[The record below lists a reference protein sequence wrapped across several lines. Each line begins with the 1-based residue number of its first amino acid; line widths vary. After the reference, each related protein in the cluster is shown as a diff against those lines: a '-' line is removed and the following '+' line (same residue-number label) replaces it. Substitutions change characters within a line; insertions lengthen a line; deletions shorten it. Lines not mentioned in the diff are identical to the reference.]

1 MARAPLRVP
10 LLLLLVAVASSTGC
24 QWVVSKHPLSDEKT
38 SQIDERLLGKWE
50 FIAPVREQAEAAGDD
65 SPAQVPPRFA
75 IGRLPGKE
83 NLLEMASV
91 EVDSD
96 GHIQVHRAPL
106 AATKLGEHTYLSF
119 QVGPP
124 EPPEKRFYWI
134 MRYEFS
140 GEHEARLFLLD
151 RNTTAAAI
159 EREEVAG
166 TVVKSPPDPSLPPAE
181 LVKQRNA
188 PSLEAAFIGFL
199 EDEAAKVA
207 LPPVETAAAA
217 EPGAATEGPHDEP
230 GKFSLSRVCL
240 PISIVASSSLRPR
253 LCK

>member
-1 MARAPLRVP
+1 MNRPLFRAP
-10 LLLLLVAVASSTGC
+10 LLLLLVVLASSTGC

-50 FIAPVREQAEAAGDD
+50 FIAPVSEHAQAAGDE

-96 GHIQVHRAPL
+96 GHIQIHRAPL

-119 QVGPP
+119 QVGSP
-124 EPPEKRFYWI
+124 EPPEKRIYWI
-134 MRYEFS
+134 MRCEFH
-140 GEHEARLFLLD
+140 GDHEARLFLLD
-151 RNTTAAAI
+151 RNTIAAAI

-166 TVVKSPPDPSLPPAE
+166 TVVKSPPAPNLPPAE
-181 LVKQRNA
+181 LVK
-188 PSLEAAFIGFL
+188 PKYLE
-199 EDEAAKVA
+199 VA
-207 LPPVETAAAA
+207 LTAPTEELRKYFTEQGKKVFQAEGNLTLRRVE
-217 EPGAATEGPHDEP
+217 E
-230 GKFSLSRVCL
+230 R
-240 PISIVASSSLRPR
+240 
-253 LCK
+253 

>member
-1 MARAPLRVP
+1 MDRAMLCALR
-10 LLLLLVAVASSTGC
+10 LLLPVALASLTGC

-50 FIAPVREQAEAAGDD
+50 FIAPVSEHTDEADEG

-96 GHIQVHRAPL
+96 GHIQIHRAPL
-106 AATKLGEHTYLSF
+106 AATKLGDEFYLSF

-124 EPPEKRFYWI
+124 EPPEKRVYWI
-134 MRYEFS
+134 MRYEFH
-140 GEHEARLFLLD
+140 GDHEARLFLLD
-151 RNTTAAAI
+151 RNTIAAAI

-166 TVVKSPPDPSLPPAE
+166 TVVKSPPDA
-181 LVKQRNA
+181 N
-188 PSLEAAFIGFL
+188 
-199 EDEAAKVA
+199 
-207 LPPVETAAAA
+207 LPPVELVKPKYLEVALTAPTEELRKYFTAQGKKVFQA
-217 EPGAATEGPHDEP
+217 EGNLT
-230 GKFSLSRVCL
+230 LRRVEE
-240 PISIVASSSLRPR
+240 R
-253 LCK
+253 